1 MNVLDRARRIFDKRP
16 EGTPGQLDQERET
29 AVSLGLMAD
38 AKAAG
43 AEMTDEQAI
52 FLSSSIAGMNARIAY
67 LRGPDVPKPLSLA
80 QERELTMIERELAR
94 LEGRDEAK
102 PVLVAREDETRPS
115 RFLGAVAA
123 HPVAALLL
131 SPWTWLVIS
140 LGLLGL
146 QTGRIGNLQDDVRDA
161 RADLAMA
168 ERNAADL
175 ATTNQRLTE
184 EVNNAN
190 RDASQSAAN
199 WQAERDRR
207 LRAQQE
213 ARRIRDA
220 MDQARTGE
228 PVDYG
233 FGSVRDDG
241 AVPPSAPGGDPSGRD
256 PG

>member
-1 MNVLDRARRIFDKRP
+1 MNVIERARDLLKPRP

-52 FLSSSIAGMNARIAY
+52 FLSSSMEGMRNRISV
-67 LRGPDVPKPLSLA
+67 LLGVPDRSLA
-80 QERELTMIERELAR
+80 QDRELVMIQRELAR
-94 LEGRDEAK
+94 LEGRTDA
-102 PVLVAREDETRPS
+102 PVLVPREEPQTGPK
-115 RFLGAVAA
+115 RFLSAVAA

-131 SPWTWLVIS
+131 SPWTWLAVS
-140 LGLLGL
+140 LGLLTL

-161 RADLAMA
+161 RADLAMS

-175 ATTNQRLTE
+175 AATNGRLLE
-184 EVNNAN
+184 EVNDAN
-190 RDASQSAAN
+190 RDASASAAN

-220 MDQARTGE
+220 MAQASAGNS
-228 PVDYG
+228 VDYG
-233 FGSVRDDG
+233 FGGVRDDG
-241 AVPPSAPGGDPSGRD
+241 ATAPAPASGDVTGGGA
-256 PG
+256 GGM